1 MKNNQR
7 IFVFL
12 FAFFLV
18 IGFGS
23 LLILVTT
30 GSVRER
36 NRESIGATTAA
47 LSDTIIG
54 EEEAESEPVVAEP
67 EPEPEVS
74 EPVAEAPAEEIVEE
88 NNEVTEEVKEE
99 PEVLEFE
106 KRYFMYTINTDRHPL
121 RLREGPN
128 EEAKIL
134 KKLNK
139 STSGYVLKPGNTWCK
154 VITVNGLEGYLSTEY
169 IVLEEMTE
177 DSFPSEF
184 LDKVEPPDEVL
195 MY

>member
-67 EPEPEVS
+67 EPEVTEPATEEVT
-74 EPVAEAPAEEIVEE
+74 EEAIEE
-88 NNEVTEEVKEE
+88 NNEETEVVKEQSEVK
-99 PEVLEFE
+99 EFE

-128 EEAKIL
+128 EETKIL